1 MWDPGDG
8 IGVGRGAR
16 PPGADPDRTGLGV
29 PGVGQ
34 NRGAWHPSFDAGRRA
49 MMHHPMIQMGPSG
62 SGQSYAPPTVNISW
76 APGGCVSINM
86 SMPPMMNHP
95 MVQMGPPQMRPGQ
108 VPLPRG
114 AAHIEEAGE
123 HEVATRNQWGDRPAG
138 PTGALEDAHQV
149 PKPAKGAPQPKK
161 GPMFGNIQSGAV
173 GSMLALAVA
182 VVSVVHQVLGS
193 ASLQLGVRKSYYMRR
208 DEYIICLVTM

>member
-1 MWDPGDG
+1 M
-8 IGVGRGAR
+8 
-16 PPGADPDRTGLGV
+16 L
-29 PGVGQ
+29 
-34 NRGAWHPSFDAGRRA
+34 
-49 MMHHPMIQMGPSG
+49 QMGPSG
-62 SGQSYAPPTVNISW
+62 SGQSYAPQTVNISW
-76 APGGCVSINM
+76 APGGGVSINM

-95 MVQMGPPQMRPGQ
+95 MMMMRPGQ

-161 GPMFGNIQSGAV
+161 GPMFGNIHSGAV
-173 GSMLALAVA
+173 GRMLALAAAVA
-182 VVSVVHQVLGS
+182 RPTRS
-193 ASLQLGVRKSYYMRR
+193 RPMR
-208 DEYIICLVTM
+208 